1 MAKVPHEQE
10 EKFKFHV
17 ETYVAIAN
25 VKSRWDAILNNL
37 LNRKSATGLIYA
49 DTGYGK
55 TSTGVSL
62 WNYAEEK
69 GIVAVPP
76 FIWNSLAD
84 LLIATHGWICYRLK
98 HTRPEL
104 IPNLEEK
111 YEAVIAVGEE
121 VLVRRMSHEKHLS
134 IEQAQ
139 EATAFVKAEGLL
151 REELSPRG
159 LMDYLRFATKQVLMA
174 GYEGLL
180 ILPDEFQLFRNNPD
194 TAQNYDRLKQFIF
207 GIHGE
212 EKLPIGCVALT
223 YRETF
228 ASIKE
233 SEYNYILAR
242 FAKPT
247 GNLIDLQNLY
257 GEPGFAK
264 NLWNKL
270 ANLCGLSPLERGA
283 IDDDVLDAL
292 GQFLRHSRARELM
305 SGPRSVVEVFRRAA
319 LHYTEKK
326 RSYSLFDFCED
337 YLVGNIAFSSQH
349 TEAAQAHT
357 QIMALPNVN
366 TPEKQKTVKL
376 LCVHPEGVPSELFQK
391 HGISD
396 SDSQTVVQSLLGQH
410 VITKGT
416 STPTLACYRDDLLGV
431 DSLNEILKQLRE
443 RFRPED
449 KTAHRTAVRAFYKHI
464 LPQILTPRKQ
474 GTLLGWTGMQ
484 EPIENGTN
492 GFTMNL
498 TGTLPNLREF
508 PNRTL
513 RVDISTQEIISDPST
528 SEPQL
533 QVRFLLNT
541 TRDATNTCYI
551 TANELEFQFDIRK
564 PISPQKVPEDIGK
577 LTELFL
583 PANITPLLL
592 LCILDFFDE
601 ESTIAIVKGVKQET
615 QVDFLTDRIRSEL
628 ISYFFSP
635 EVKNSIIE
643 HATEL
648 ASVSAGRTFVEGMLK
663 VLIPKQFPEYY
674 AVAIAK
680 GWDNNLGAYRDAL
693 SKGHSLRVRQGIDS
707 VKGGSKLF
715 NMGQV
720 AFDNFRASVARNLL
734 KVDQI
739 TGSRDEQDIS
749 FIFHPFEESCVER
762 LDNSPITILVD
773 GKKVKAEEL
782 SGVYQNTKNLG
793 YLDEEVDALL
803 SILKARGIADQ
814 QQVRGTEYLYLV
826 ETSINFANLTTK
838 LEGIED
844 SVTLA
849 ESNGFTYQCNNLSSA
864 RTLVGTLGIENDEG
878 QKDELRQNLNSAEV
892 HLKHKCAEW
901 LKTGHENLRQKIN
914 VLESLHLQVPPV
926 LEQNTGHPLT
936 EFSQILFQSV
946 QSEVKRAYTK
956 ISDRI
961 RKIQGRVREI
971 CDQEVVTYQSDQRPS
986 KAIETASRLQQTC
999 CSVDADM
1006 KKLNQ
1011 EREKAQELYRL
1022 FEPWRVLAHQ
1032 IEGGRQLMADSP
1044 ADPVVQNLIDRL
1056 DRVQR
1061 DIRQNLA
1068 DSRMSTR
1075 NILSNHEHFQT
1086 LVVTIKTEFDEFL
1099 GGKEKAFIA
1108 YQANIEKLL
1117 RDVIDTPHIGV
1128 KWNPTDSEG
1137 CYRNTREKA
1146 VEKLKKNVIDA
1157 AQDKLGNLIRD
1168 LRGPI
1173 ETYAVPDSLKTSAMQ
1188 LHQDVEQYAEEFQ
1201 KIRSDLIIENL
1212 DQQLSTWISELVS
1225 LRQKGEGILNR
1236 QQEIETDMAGFRNQ
1250 LNPSTQR
1257 LHDAVN
1263 PLLDDGTFNSPNE
1276 IIERLEEL
1284 YQLHQK

>member
-1 MAKVPHEQE
+1 MPLSDIIQKERTIYTPQAHEVAEAPNEQE

-17 ETYVAIAN
+17 KTYVAIAD

-55 TSTGVSL
+55 TSTGASL
-62 WNYAEEK
+62 WNYAEEN
-69 GIVAVPP
+69 GMVAVPP

-98 HTRPEL
+98 HTRPDL

-111 YEAVIAVGEE
+111 YKTVIAVEE
-121 VLVRRMSHEKHLS
+121 EILARKMSQEKHLS
-134 IEQAQ
+134 VEQAQ
-139 EATAFVKAEGLL
+139 EATAFVKAAGLL

-159 LMDYLRFATKQVLMA
+159 LMDYLRFASKQVLMA

-212 EKLPIGCVALT
+212 EELPIGCVVLT

-247 GNLIDLQNLY
+247 GNLIDLQSLY

-264 NLWNKL
+264 NLWSKL
-270 ANLCGLSPLERGA
+270 ANLCGLSPLERDA
-283 IDDDVLDAL
+283 IDNDVLDAL

-305 SGPRSVVEVFRRAA
+305 SGPRSVVEVFRCAA
-319 LHYTEKK
+319 RHYTEKK
-326 RSYSLFDFCED
+326 RPYSPFDFCED
-337 YLVGNIAFSSQH
+337 YLAGNITFSSQH

-366 TPEKQKTVKL
+366 TSEKQKIVKL
-376 LCVHPEGVPSELFQK
+376 LCVHPEGVLPELFQK

-396 SDSQTVVQSLLGQH
+396 SDSQDVVQILLGQH

-431 DSLNEILKQLRE
+431 DSLNEILKQLKG

-449 KTAHRTAVRAFYKHI
+449 KTAHRNAVRAFYKHI
-464 LPQILTPRKQ
+464 FPQILTPRKQ

-484 EPIENGTN
+484 EPIKNKPNGC
-492 GFTMNL
+492 TMNL

-508 PNRTL
+508 PNRRL
-513 RVDISTQEIISDPST
+513 SVDISTEKIMSDTST

-533 QVRFLLNT
+533 QIRFLLDT
-541 TRDATNTCYI
+541 TDDATNACYM
-551 TANELEFQFDIRK
+551 TVNELKFQFDIRK
-564 PISPQKVPEDIGK
+564 SISPQKIPEDIGK

-583 PANITPLLL
+583 PENITPLLL
-592 LCILDFFDE
+592 LSILDFFDE
-601 ESTIAIVKGVKQET
+601 ESTISTVKGVKQEA
-615 QVDFLTDRIRSEL
+615 QVDFLTDRIRNQL

-635 EVKNSIIE
+635 EVKAS
-643 HATEL
+643 AVGCDTGL
-648 ASVSAGRTFVEGMLK
+648 ASVPIGRGFVEAVLK
-663 VLIPKQFPEYY
+663 VLIPKQFQEYY
-674 AVAIAK
+674 AVAIAR

-693 SKGHSLRVRQGIDS
+693 SKGHSLRVRQGIDP

-720 AFDNFRASVARNLL
+720 AFDNFLSTVARNLL

-739 TGSRDEQDIS
+739 TGSRNEQDIY
-749 FIFHPFEESCVER
+749 FIFHPFEQLWLER
-762 LDNSPITILVD
+762 LDNSQITILVD
-773 GKKVKAEEL
+773 GKNVKAVEL
-782 SGVYQNTKNLG
+782 SEIYQDAKSLG

-803 SILKARGIADQ
+803 AILKARGIGDQ
-814 QQVRGTEYLYLV
+814 QQVSGTEYLYLV
-826 ETSINFANLTTK
+826 ETSINFADLKTK

-849 ESNGFTYQCNNLSSA
+849 ASKGFTYQCNNLSSA

-878 QKDELRQNLNSAEV
+878 QKDELRQNLNSTEV
-892 HLKHKCAEW
+892 HLKNKCAEW

-914 VLESLHLQVPPV
+914 VLETLHLQVPPV
-926 LEQNTGHPLT
+926 LDQQTGHPVT

-961 RKIQGRVREI
+961 GKMQGRIRET
-971 CDQEVVTYQSDQRPS
+971 CHQEVVTYQSDQRPR
-986 KAIETASRLQQTC
+986 KAIETASQLQQAC
-999 CSVDADM
+999 CRVDTEI

-1011 EREKAQELYRL
+1011 EREAAQELYRL
-1022 FEPWRVLAHQ
+1022 FESWRVLAHE
-1032 IEGGRQLMADSP
+1032 IESNRQLMVANPTDSDVP
-1044 ADPVVQNLIDRL
+1044 NLIQRL

-1061 DIRQNLA
+1061 DIRQSLA
-1068 DSRMSTR
+1068 DDRI
-1075 NILSNHEHFQT
+1075 NLNEVLSNHEHFKT
-1086 LVVTIKTEFDEFL
+1086 LVVNIKTEFDEFL
-1099 GGKEKAFIA
+1099 GGKEKTFIA

-1117 RDVIDTPHIGV
+1117 RDVIDTPHIRV
-1128 KWNPTDSEG
+1128 KWNPADSDG
-1137 CYRNTREKA
+1137 CYRATREKV
-1146 VEKLKKNVIDA
+1146 VEKLRDIIKAILSEL
-1157 AQDKLGNLIRD
+1157 DKLLRD

-1173 ETYAVPDSLKTSAMQ
+1173 ETYAVPDSLKTTAIQ
-1188 LHQDVEQYAEEFQ
+1188 FRRL
-1201 KIRSDLIIENL
+1201 
-1212 DQQLSTWISELVS
+1212 
-1225 LRQKGEGILNR
+1225 LN
-1236 QQEIETDMAGFRNQ
+1236 
-1250 LNPSTQR
+1250 
-1257 LHDAVN
+1257 V
-1263 PLLDDGTFNSPNE
+1263 
-1276 IIERLEEL
+1276 
-1284 YQLHQK
+1284 